1 MRISEKT
8 KEDLQRE
15 KKAEKERLIREK
27 IREIAIKELEKEGK
41 L

>member
-8 KEDLQRE
+8 NKDKERDKE
-15 KKAEKERLIREK
+15 AEKERMIQAK

>member
-8 KEDLQRE
+8 AKDIERE
-15 KKAEKERLIREK
+15 KEAEKERLILAKQREM
-27 IREIAIKELEKEGK
+27 AIKELEKEGK